1 MISEALFREI
11 KYKECLD
18 LKYNIALR
26 IQSLKKNE
34 KKLIP
39 SVIDS
44 INRSIS
50 LEIELGYKLLYSK
63 YSDYVRDN
71 NLN

>member
-1 MISEALFREI
+1 MITKKLFDTI
-11 KYKECLD
+11 TYNECLD
-18 LKYNIALR
+18 LRYNIALR

-50 LEIELGYKLLYSK
+50 LDIELGYKVLYSK

-71 NLN
+71 VD